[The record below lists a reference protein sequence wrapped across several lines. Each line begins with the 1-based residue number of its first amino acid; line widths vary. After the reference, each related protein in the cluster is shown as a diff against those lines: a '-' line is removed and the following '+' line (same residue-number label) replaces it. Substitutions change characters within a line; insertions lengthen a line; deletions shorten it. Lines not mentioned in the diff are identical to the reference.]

1 MPYGTVHFCRG
12 LQTGIV
18 AQSPRGPDWERLFP
32 RVSATSVQSGWVR
45 YRLPRSLHP
54 IAWWVWALGVMTTA
68 SLTTNPLIEALLLAV
83 TTFVVVARRDD
94 GPWAR
99 SFRLYAALAL
109 AVFVL
114 RILYRVVF
122 GGGDGDTILFR
133 LPAIPL
139 PEVVAGIRLLGP
151 VSLESLLTGA
161 YDGLR
166 LATII
171 VAVGAANSL
180 ASPRRLLQSMPAA
193 LYEIGTVLVIAV
205 TVFPQLGESVVR
217 VARARQLR
225 TSTIRGRTWRSRAR
239 FVRGL
244 IVPVLADALDSAIAL
259 AASMDSRGF
268 GRSGVASRRHRM
280 VAATAALAA
289 LGCLM
294 LFAYDLIT
302 STLPSATVAALA
314 VTLRLRDLLGL
325 LGVVLAVVSVRFSG
339 QGVHRS
345 RYRPDRWRVPELLT
359 VLCGLVPV
367 VAILS
372 VSSTTGAAVLYPAL
386 LPTPEVPVLP
396 TAVLAGALVALLPAV
411 ITPPAPIGAEVP
423 A

>member
-1 MPYGTVHFCRG
+1 MSV
-12 LQTGIV
+12 
-18 AQSPRGPDWERLFP
+18 
-32 RVSATSVQSGWVR
+32 TSVQSGWVR
-45 YRLPRSLHP
+45 LRLPRSLHP
-54 IAWWVWALGVMTTA
+54 IAWWLWALGVMTTA
-68 SLTTNPLIEALLLAV
+68 SLTTNPLIEALLLVV

-99 SFRLYAALAL
+99 SFRLYAGLAVV
-109 AVFVL
+109 VFVL

-133 LPAIPL
+133 LPTIPL
-139 PEVVAGIRLLGP
+139 PDVVAGIRLLGP

-225 TSTIRGRTWRSRAR
+225 TSTTRGRSWRSRAR

-244 IVPVLADALDSAIAL
+244 IVPVLADALDSAISL

-268 GRSGVASRRHRM
+268 GRSGVRSRRRGLL
-280 VAATAALAA
+280 AALAA
-289 LGCLM
+289 LAALTCLM

-302 STLPSATVAALA
+302 STLPTATITSLALT
-314 VTLRLRDLLGL
+314 VRLRDLVGL
-325 LGVVLAVVSVRFSG
+325 VGVGLAVVSVRVSG

-345 RYRPDRWRVPELLT
+345 RYRPDRWRIQELLT
-359 VLCGLVPV
+359 VACGIVPV
-367 VAILS
+367 LAILS
-372 VSSTTGAAVLYPAL
+372 VSAGAGSAVLYPAL

-396 TAVLAGALVALLPAV
+396 TPILLGALVALLPAV
-411 ITPPAPIGAEVP
+411 ITPPAQVAAEVP

>member
-1 MPYGTVHFCRG
+1 MSTD
-12 LQTGIV
+12 L
-18 AQSPRGPDWERLFP
+18 
-32 RVSATSVQSGWVR
+32 SAVRSGWVR
-45 YRLPRSLHP
+45 LRLPRSIHP
-54 IAWWVWALGVMTTA
+54 IAWWLWALGVMTTA

-133 LPAIPL
+133 LPTIPL
-139 PEVVAGIRLLGP
+139 PDYVAGIRLLGP
-151 VSLESLLTGA
+151 VSLESLLYGA

-180 ASPRRLLQSMPAA
+180 ASPRRLLQSLPAA

-225 TSTIRGRTWRSRAR
+225 TSATRTRTWRSRAR

-268 GRSGVASRRHRM
+268 GRSGVRSRRFSM
-280 VAATAALAA
+280 LAMLAALAG
-289 LGCLM
+289 LTCLM

-302 STLPSATVAALA
+302 STLPTAMLTGLAL
-314 VTLRLRDLLGL
+314 TLRSRDLLGL
-325 LGVVLAVVSVRFSG
+325 IGLGLAVVSVRLSG
-339 QGVHRS
+339 QGVRRS
-345 RYRPDRWRVPELLT
+345 RYRPDRWRLPELLT
-359 VLCGLVPV
+359 VTCGVVPV

-372 VSSTTGAAVLYPAL
+372 VAAGSDAASLFPAVLPVPEFPTLPGAIL
-386 LPTPEVPVLP
+386 L
-396 TAVLAGALVALLPAV
+396 GALAALLPAV
-411 ITPPAPIGAEVP
+411 ITPPAEMAMEVP